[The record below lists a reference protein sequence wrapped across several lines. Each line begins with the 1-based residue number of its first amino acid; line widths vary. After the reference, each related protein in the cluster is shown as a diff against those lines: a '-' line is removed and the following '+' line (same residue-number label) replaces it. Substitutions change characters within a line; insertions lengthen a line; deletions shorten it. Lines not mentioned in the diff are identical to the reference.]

1 MRRVLPAAL
10 LLLVVPGAAADSP
23 LELVPTVGLRASS
36 PLGISG
42 SLAVTAGR
50 TRVDPQ
56 FCTHEPLGPSAQ
68 VEAGSGG
75 GQVAFGIAAVCRD
88 SSWIPTVGGLALRGV
103 YARTWGSPWGADAG
117 RSFLGAY
124 AEVYV
129 YRVSARVGILKPVGA
144 RDAPRDTLV
153 TFGLGFG
160 F

>member
-1 MRRVLPAAL
+1 MRRVFPAAL
-10 LLLVVPGAAADSP
+10 LLLVVPGAAAGTLDF
-23 LELVPTVGLRASS
+23 VPTAGVRASS
-36 PLGISG
+36 PFVVSG
-42 SLAVTAGR
+42 SLTVTAGR

-68 VEAGSGG
+68 IEAGIGG

-103 YARTWGSPWGADAG
+103 YARTWGAPWRADAG
-117 RSFLGAY
+117 RSFLGAH